1 MDDLVYECRRKIK
14 ELRISMLEAE
24 AHLRKQ
30 INCDEERVLVALC
43 MLRQWAQ
50 KQIVTLRLTIMAQQ
64 HIARGALNERFAT
77 SDGHGGS

>member
-30 INCDEERVLVALC
+30 INCDEECSLLPVKSSRCEL
-43 MLRQWAQ
+43 
-50 KQIVTLRLTIMAQQ
+50 
-64 HIARGALNERFAT
+64 
-77 SDGHGGS
+77 